1 MSGDRLIVGY
11 EGGPNGADAL
21 EFGRRWSAASGAK
34 PVVVTV
40 HPGQAPVGA
49 GRVDAEWGAYVR
61 EEAGALLA
69 QARSLIGPD
78 AAEFRSVDSSS
89 PAHGLS
95 DLVQAGDCVLVLGAR
110 RARGLRRTYPGSTA
124 ERLLHGSA
132 SPVTIVPS
140 DYAERED
147 GGLKRVTVAFVDTT
161 DGHAALARGSRF
173 AQQLGAE
180 LQVLSVIPDTRRHAG
195 EPSSFAAGQ
204 REEYEQAL
212 QRAVDGLSDLG
223 DVRVTSRIAEGPVVD
238 TLVELGPDETDL
250 LVCGSRGYGP
260 VAHVLLGGVS
270 GRVVRHAR
278 VPVAVVPR
286 AR

>member
-11 EGGPNGADAL
+11 EGGPTGADAL
-21 EFGRRWSAASGAK
+21 EFGRRWSAASGTR

-40 HPGQAPVGA
+40 HPGQAPPGL

-69 QARSLIGPD
+69 QARALIGPD

-95 DLVQAGDCVLVLGAR
+95 DLVEAGDCVLVLGAR

-140 DYAERED
+140 DYAERD
-147 GGLKRVTVAFVDTT
+147 DSGLERVTVAFVDTP
-161 DGHAALARGSRF
+161 DGHTALARGRRF
-173 AQQLGAE
+173 AEQLGAQ
-180 LQVLSVIPDTRRHAG
+180 LHVISVIPDTRRHAG
-195 EPSSFAAGQ
+195 EPGSYAAGQ
-204 REEYEQAL
+204 REVYEEAL
-212 QRAVDGLSDLG
+212 QRAVDGLG
-223 DVRVTSRIAEGPVVD
+223 GIAVTASVAEGPVVD

-260 VAHVLLGGVS
+260 VARVLLGGVS

-286 AR
+286 SR